1 MATSSNSSSGKAGST
16 MDRFRLDGKVCV
28 VTGGARGIGRA
39 IAAGLRDA
47 GGTVV
52 LADIDIDGAKRCAA
66 EIGAD
71 AVQLDVTD
79 EHSIERAFDTI
90 VDRHGR
96 LDVLVNNAGIVR
108 NTAATETDTASWRA
122 VMAVNLDGVF
132 YCCRRAGQ
140 LMSKQG
146 GSIVNIASMSG
157 SIANRPQPQAS
168 YNASKAGVIH
178 LTRSLAA
185 EWAPNRVRVN
195 SISPGYVATEL
206 TEAGLA
212 NEAWRD
218 AWLEGTPMGRL
229 ATPDEIAPGVIYLAS
244 EASAFMTGSDLV
256 IDGGYTIW

>member
-1 MATSSNSSSGKAGST
+1 MANALSSNSAGAT
-16 MDRFRLDGKVCV
+16 MERFRLDGKVCV

-39 IAAGLRDA
+39 IAVGLKDA
-47 GGTVV
+47 GGIVV
-52 LADIDIDGAKRCAA
+52 LADIDIDGAQLCG
-66 EIGAD
+66 EQIGAD

-79 EHSIERAFDTI
+79 ARSIERAFDT
-90 VDRHGR
+90 VADRHGR
-96 LDVLVNNAGIVR
+96 LDVLINNAGVVR
-108 NTAATETDTASWRA
+108 NAAASDTDDAAWRA

-132 YCCRRAGQ
+132 YCCRQAGQ
-140 LMSKQG
+140 LMLKQGG
-146 GSIVNIASMSG
+146 GSIVNVASMSG

-178 LTRSLAA
+178 LTKSLAA
-185 EWAPNRVRVN
+185 EWAPGRVRVN

-206 TEAGLA
+206 TQAGLA

-218 AWLEGTPMGRL
+218 AWVNGTPMGRL
-229 ATPDEIAPGVIYLAS
+229 ATPDEIAPGVIFLAS

>member
-1 MATSSNSSSGKAGST
+1 MAIPSNPSKAGAT

-39 IAAGLRDA
+39 IAVGLKDA

-52 LADIDIDGAKRCAA
+52 VADIDIDGAKRCAA
-66 EIGAD
+66 DIGVD
-71 AVQLDVTD
+71 AIQLDVTD
-79 EHSIERAFDTI
+79 EHSIERAFDAV

-108 NTAATETDTASWRA
+108 NTAAVDTDNASWRA
-122 VMAVNLDGVF
+122 VMAINLDGVF

-146 GSIVNIASMSG
+146 GGSIVNVASMSG
-157 SIANRPQPQAS
+157 SVANRPQPQAS

-178 LTRSLAA
+178 LTKSLAA
-185 EWAPNRVRVN
+185 EWALDRVRVN

-206 TEAGLA
+206 TEVGFA

-218 AWLEGTPMGRL
+218 AWLSGTPMGRL
-229 ATPDEIAPGVIYLAS
+229 AKPDEIAPGVIYLAS
-244 EASAFMTGSDLV
+244 EASSFMTGSDLV